1 MVYDNMRV
9 AVAAFVGKQEKRP
22 TSTLLRMADFYRFGY
37 RFCNA
42 RAGWEKGH
50 VERSVEYVR
59 RKAFCVEDRFPDIA
73 SAQAHLAATCRKNQ
87 CRGG

>member
-9 AVAAFVGKQEKRP
+9 AVIKKFAGEEKKN
-22 TSTLLRMADFYRFGY
+22 SQTLLRMSNFYRYHY

-59 RKAFCVEDRFPDIA
+59 RKDFSINKHYT
-73 SAQAHLAATCRKNQ
+73 SLAYVRRLTRAVAAPRLSIK
-87 CRGG
+87 

>member
-9 AVAAFVGKQEKRP
+9 PIRKFAREEKEH
-22 TSTLLRMADFYRFGY
+22 TQTLFRMSNFYLYHY

-42 RAGWEKGH
+42 RSGREKGH

-59 RKAFCVEDRFPDIA
+59 RKAFSINL
-73 SAQAHLAATCRKNQ
+73 HYTTLAEA
-87 CRGG
+87 